1 MEREISTD
9 RGDSPAGASTTNFA
23 ATASSDGGVPL
34 YTIDDW
40 LDEFKGFFIRLSFRR
55 RMAQG
60 TSSIVSYP
68 YCTKLDP

>member
-40 LDEFKGFFIRLSFRR
+40 LEVKKGFLF
-55 RMAQG
+55 A
-60 TSSIVSYP
+60 
-68 YCTKLDP
+68 